1 MKKQGI
7 YIWFLLT
14 VFVLGACK
22 RTEDPIFDKNSAERL
37 SEAVE
42 HAYDILQG
50 NSNGWMLKY
59 YPAST
64 MEFGGYTLFIDFV
77 SDKDATLTS
86 DINKNAITSSYAV
99 IAEGGPVLTFNGYN
113 KVIHYFSEPGADSGV
128 GAADS
133 GLRGDFEFIIIEATP
148 EKVTLKGKKSGNLME
163 LIPLGGDAAQVIEDY
178 QQEADFFAQ
187 FGAFKIERPNGEIE
201 DLSRNMRAFSLSSDA
216 NQPRMSFRVVP
227 NGLELPKEYE
237 LDGVKFT
244 NLAYHEPTG
253 EYDGGYYAD
262 ETGQVKIFSVPTPLN
277 TWMKSNL
284 WSMSYSNVGPTG
296 KVYWDNARTALAANN
311 IVLNNIYIGDAG
323 VEVIYYVL
331 QDGTVEGAVGH
342 DIIPVEGT
350 TNEVQIVFTGSLYN
364 VVGFSASYWT
374 GGLNQFT
381 TPLNG
386 RTFVITSDVLVDPT
400 EILLTDKALPS
411 NTYRL
416 FLDDIDD
423 PLNN

>member
-1 MKKQGI
+1 
-7 YIWFLLT
+7 
-14 VFVLGACK
+14 
-22 RTEDPIFDKNSAERL
+22 
-37 SEAVE
+37 
-42 HAYDILQG
+42 
-50 NSNGWMLKY
+50 
-59 YPAST
+59 
-64 MEFGGYTLFIDFV
+64 
-77 SDKDATLTS
+77 
-86 DINKNAITSSYAV
+86 
-99 IAEGGPVLTFNGYN
+99 
-113 KVIHYFSEPGADSGV
+113 
-128 GAADS
+128 
-133 GLRGDFEFIIIEATP
+133 
-148 EKVTLKGKKSGNLME
+148 
-163 LIPLGGDAAQVIEDY
+163 
-178 QQEADFFAQ
+178 
-187 FGAFKIERPNGEIE
+187 
-201 DLSRNMRAFSLSSDA
+201 
-216 NQPRMSFRVVP
+216 
-227 NGLELPKEYE
+227 
-237 LDGVKFT
+237 
-244 NLAYHEPTG
+244 
-253 EYDGGYYAD
+253 
-262 ETGQVKIFSVPTPLN
+262 GQVKIFSVPTPLN